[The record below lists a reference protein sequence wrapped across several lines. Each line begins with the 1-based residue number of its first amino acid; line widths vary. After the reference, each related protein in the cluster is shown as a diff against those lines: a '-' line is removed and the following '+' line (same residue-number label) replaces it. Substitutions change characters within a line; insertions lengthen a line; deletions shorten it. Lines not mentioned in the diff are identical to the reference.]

1 MLPWR
6 RHDTSLSCALYFF
19 LGVNISASCS
29 ELCLDNFLKPCRRW
43 IVWFGFDIFPLSPV
57 CSFRGFPFSSFVSRL
72 FLSVGWF
79 PASLTNSVSTTN
91 AHAHAA
97 ACVYMLRWGGALL
110 TTRWACIPLITSS
123 LAFTWGLYHVLDS
136 LSLTP
141 LFSLFIS
148 CFIYFSPA
156 FHASKTTN
164 TYYNIEPRSAH
175 NAFIS
180 YTLQQKSTRKTPIR
194 MQAHMSSYSIVW

>member
-1 MLPWR
+1 MFFLYLPCVR
-6 RHDTSLSCALYFF
+6 SVASLFHRSFRVSFSRSVGSLS
-19 LGVNISASCS
+19 
-29 ELCLDNFLKPCRRW
+29 
-43 IVWFGFDIFPLSPV
+43 
-57 CSFRGFPFSSFVSRL
+57 VS
-72 FLSVGWF
+72 G
-79 PASLTNSVSTTN
+79 TN

-97 ACVYMLRWGGALL
+97 ACVHMLRWGGALL

-136 LSLTP
+136 WSLTP

-164 TYYNIEPRSAH
+164 TCYNIEPRSAH
-175 NAFIS
+175 SAFIS
-180 YTLQQKSTRKTPIR
+180 CTLQQKSTRKTPIR